1 MRPKG
6 MIALLIIVVLFGA
19 VLYLLSGKLIERVLE
34 KAGESAVGAK
44 VEIDNLKL
52 NLAELSISLDR
63 LQVTNPNDTWKNLF
77 ETGRMSFDMEVVP
90 LARKKII
97 INDVTIADI
106 RVGTKRESDGALQ
119 KTGIDASSGWFASAS
134 ESLKEQVADAPVLNL
149 GVLKQKINVDSL
161 FALINIQS

>member
-1 MRPKG
+1 MP
-6 MIALLIIVVLFGA
+6 LLVIILMVGA
-19 VLYLLSGKLIERVLE
+19 VFYFLSGKLIERALE

-77 ETGRMSFDMEVVP
+77 ETSRMSFDMEVAP

-97 INDVTIADI
+97 INDVTIAGI
-106 RVGTKRESDGALQ
+106 RVGTKRETDGALP
-119 KTGIDASSGWFASAS
+119 KTEIVKQWGSWSAS
-134 ESLKEQVADAPVLNL
+134 RHSGLY
-149 GVLKQKINVDSL
+149 KIS
-161 FALINIQS
+161 

>member
-6 MIALLIIVVLFGA
+6 MIALLILVVLFGA

-44 VEIDNLKL
+44 VEIDNLKF

-77 ETGRMSFDMEVVP
+77 ETGRMSFDMEEIGR
-90 LARKKII
+90 ASCRE
-97 INDVTIADI
+97 
-106 RVGTKRESDGALQ
+106 RV
-119 KTGIDASSGWFASAS
+119 
-134 ESLKEQVADAPVLNL
+134 
-149 GVLKQKINVDSL
+149 
-161 FALINIQS
+161 